1 MTMSDPN
8 YMRAL
13 NLPQCMSNK
22 LYLPDT
28 ASIYLAIVGNY
39 VFYTW
44 KGPPIIHYFIG
55 LKLMVILI
63 FIASN

>member
-1 MTMSDPN
+1 
-8 YMRAL
+8 
-13 NLPQCMSNK
+13 MSNK

-44 KGPPIIHYFIG
+44 KGPHNILLYWSEPHGYFDLYRIK
-55 LKLMVILI
+55 LKLILLNI
-63 FIASN
+63 CYYKELLII